1 MRGPRVGCERL
12 GRWGGGLVGFTGFE
26 DEVTYIHGGL
36 CVGGHRSMLKE
47 KGERLVELISG
58 ASQTLRVLM
67 FTSNYI
73 FCEEF

>member
-1 MRGPRVGCERL
+1 M
-12 GRWGGGLVGFTGFE
+12 GFTGFE